1 MRRHIRG
8 STIQAGLG
16 SRRVTLE
23 LEIRGKTRDTI
34 AFAG

>member
-1 MRRHIRG
+1 MRRHIRRP
-8 STIQAGLG
+8 TTQAGVG